1 MLKRRAMNLLIGLAF
16 ILTLLGSIV
25 LGIGAHLSSA
35 AQVAHVPA
43 THHALFAADD
53 PPPGH

>member
-16 ILTLLGSIV
+16 ILTLLCGIA

-35 AQVAHVPA
+35 AQVAHAPA
-43 THHALFAADD
+43 AHHVLAYVD
-53 PPPGH
+53 PPPPSH